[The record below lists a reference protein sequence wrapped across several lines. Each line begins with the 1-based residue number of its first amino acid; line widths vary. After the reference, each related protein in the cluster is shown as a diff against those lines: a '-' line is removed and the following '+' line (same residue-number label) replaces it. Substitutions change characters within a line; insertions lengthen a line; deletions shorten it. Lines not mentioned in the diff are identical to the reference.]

1 MQVFIVGSPLETAQA
16 LDYRRLSKQI
26 IECQQIVDALN
37 GKQAWHN
44 HPCTLQYKN
53 NIQWLLMYK
62 GVLTT
67 YRDKM
72 FEQAEILN
80 NHALKITPTWHNQ
93 AYYDQM
99 KRRLFTKNPEH
110 YSQWK
115 NLGMSDINC
124 YCVDGV
130 WKYYKNGKLLKQ

>member
-26 IECQQIVDALN
+26 VECQQIIDALN

-53 NIQWLLMYK
+53 DVQWLLMYK
-62 GVLTT
+62 GVLTI
-67 YRDKM
+67 YRDRM
-72 FEQAEILN
+72 FEQAKILN
-80 NHALKITPTWHNQ
+80 GYAIKITPMWHNQ

-110 YSQWK
+110 YPQWQEYGK
-115 NLGMSDINC
+115 SDVNC

-130 WKYYKNGKLLKQ
+130 WRYYQNGKLLK